1 MTHPVHRI
9 TGFEHVA
16 PYALRL
22 RFEDGVETVVDL
34 ADMLEGEL
42 YGPLRDPFVFARV
55 ALDSEVGTVV
65 WPNGADFDPAVLHDW
80 SLHKDAFAAA
90 AQRWKSCMTAR
101 VAEKPESGSPRH
113 P

>member
-9 TGFEHVA
+9 TGFERVA

-55 ALDSEVGTVV
+55 AIGWEIRRFFGV
-65 WPNGADFDPAVLHDW
+65 PKINAIPKFVL
-80 SLHKDAFAAA
+80 SK
-90 AQRWKSCMTAR
+90 
-101 VAEKPESGSPRH
+101 GSAITF
-113 P
+113 

>member
-9 TGFEHVA
+9 TGFERVA

-80 SLHKDAFAAA
+80 PLHKDAFADA
-90 AQRWKSCMTAR
+90 AQRWKSRMTAR
-101 VAEKPESGSPRH
+101 VAEKPD
-113 P
+113 